1 MTKNARRKIKQVGDK
16 QGVKMSITK
25 FLIMSSVSVSALL
38 PMSAFAQSAEEP
50 AAASEEIIVT
60 ARRQDEKLR
69 DVPASVTV
77 ITEAAIANTGAR
89 VAADYVQLTPG
100 VTIVAGVVE
109 AGDTQIAIRGI
120 NGARDGENNVA
131 LVVDGVL
138 KSNTALLAQDQ
149 GALSQIEILKGP
161 QGAYY
166 GRSAVAGAIVIS
178 TKKPGTEF
186 EVSGRVSAANN
197 KTFAGAAVISG
208 PLSPTLGFVVNGEY
222 ATTDGFYRD
231 VFQTQPLNRT
241 VYPSN
246 RGIGA
251 SVDDNERYNING
263 RLLFTPSDDTEIDIK
278 ARYSKLK
285 GSAIAFN
292 AIFQLPGLAAAF
304 NAPVFNIDANDHQF
318 LFTRNIDPENS
329 QKSFE
334 ASVRLIQNLTNDI
347 KLAGYVSYSN
357 TKNNFFADGTSGTF
371 GFFNAESTC
380 QATAAAL
387 RGFPV
392 QAPFGVDVGNPNV
405 FLNPYSPV
413 TCDGSQ
419 YQQRDQKDISAE
431 LRLSGETGGGIDWSF
446 GGYYLNIDRF
456 TCSNLGL
463 DTGQGVIRRCYT
475 TDPRNRTEALAQDT
489 FNTNVYA
496 MFGSLEYKPTER
508 LKLSAA
514 LRYDIEQRSTEN
526 GIPTGRLTRWVG
538 NVLTGNPNGTAA
550 TPANYFLNPGLDP
563 AYNPSGVLLPRKA
576 TFKQIQPKISL
587 SYAATDDISLF
598 ANWGIGFKTGGFNN
612 AGSEAIVNGFF
623 NAGIGAGLSVFDDYK
638 KETSSAFEVGVK
650 GSLAPG
656 VNFELAGYY
665 TDVKDS
671 QFFEFFVGPFGLL
684 RVVSNI
690 DKVNFKGV
698 EGSFNAR
705 VIDHFTVFGSA
716 NYTDSK
722 IKRNAARPYTVGN
735 EAPATS
741 KYTVNLG
748 AQYDGPITNT
758 LGLLLRADYRIT
770 GPTFFHTVQNNDVPT
785 IFGLGAN
792 YTNSQRDAFGI
803 LNLRG
808 GFKGDHWSLVA
819 FANNVTK
826 KRYLAE
832 VIVAPEFGGAFVAPG
847 ALRTIG
853 IEGTFKF

>member
-1 MTKNARRKIKQVGDK
+1 MR
-16 QGVKMSITK
+16 ITK
-25 FLIMSSVSVSALL
+25 YLILSSVAVSALA
-38 PMSAFAQSAEEP
+38 PMSAFAQAAPQEAANAEE
-50 AAASEEIIVT
+50 IVVT
-60 ARRQDEKLR
+60 ARREDEKLK

-77 ITEAAIANTGAR
+77 ITAAAIANTGAR

-100 VTIVAGVVE
+100 VTIVTGVVE

-149 GALSQIEILKGP
+149 GALKQIEILKGP

-166 GRSAVAGAIVIS
+166 GRSAVAGAIVIA
-178 TKKPGTEF
+178 TKKPSDKL
-186 EVSGRVSAANN
+186 EVSGRLSGANN
-197 KTFAGAAVISG
+197 NTFAGAAVISG
-208 PLSPTLGFVVNGEY
+208 PLGSNVGFVLNGEY

-231 VFQTQPLNRT
+231 TFQTSALYAT
-241 VYPSN
+241 TYPN
-246 RGIGA
+246 QAPGIGA
-251 SVDDNERYNING
+251 SVDDNERFNING
-263 RLLFTPSDDTEIDIK
+263 RLLFTPSSDTEIDVK

-285 GSAIAFN
+285 GAAIGFN

-304 NAPVFNIDANDHQF
+304 NAPVFDIDANDHQF
-318 LFTRNIDPENS
+318 VFARNINPENNQRS
-329 QKSFE
+329 VE
-334 ASVRLIQNLTNDI
+334 ASIRLAQTLTDSI
-347 KLAGYVSYSN
+347 KLTGYVSYSD
-357 TKNNFFADGTSGTF
+357 TKNDFFADGTSGTF
-371 GFFNAESTC
+371 GFFNNEPSCLAS
-380 QATAAAL
+380 AAAL
-387 RGFPV
+387 KGFPV
-392 QAPFGVDVGNPNV
+392 QAPFGVDVGNPAV

-431 LRLSGETGGGIDWSF
+431 LRIAGDAGNAITWSL

-456 TCSNLGL
+456 NCNNLGV
-463 DTGQGVIRRCYT
+463 DTGQGVIRQCYT
-475 TDPRNRTEALAQDT
+475 TDARNPTEALAEDS
-489 FNTNVYA
+489 FKTNVYA
-496 MFGSLEYKPTER
+496 MFGSLEFKPTDK
-508 LKLSAA
+508 LKISAA
-514 LRYDIEQRSTEN
+514 GRYDIEQRSTVN
-526 GIPTGRLTRWVG
+526 GIPTGRRTRWVG
-538 NVLTGNPNGTAA
+538 NVLTGNPNGTAS

-563 AYNPSGVLLPRKA
+563 AYNPSGVLAPREQTYKH
-576 TFKQIQPKISL
+576 FQPKISV
-587 SYAATDDISLF
+587 SYAATDDVSVF

-612 AGSEAIVNGFF
+612 AGSAAIVNGFF
-623 NAGIGAGLSVFDDYK
+623 NAGIGAGLTIFDDYR
-638 KETSSAFEVGVK
+638 KEISSSFEAGVK
-650 GSLAPG
+650 GNIAPG
-656 VNFELAGYY
+656 VSFELAGYY
-665 TDVKDS
+665 TNVRDS

-690 DKVNFKGV
+690 DKVTFKGI

-705 VIDHFTVFGSA
+705 VYKGFSVFGSA
-716 NYTDSK
+716 NYTDSE
-722 IKRNAARPYTVGN
+722 IKKNAARPYTVGN

-741 KYTVNLG
+741 KYTINLG
-748 AQYDGPITNT
+748 GQYDGPLTDS
-758 LGLLLRADYRIT
+758 LGLLLRADYRVT
-770 GPTFFHTVQNNDVPT
+770 GPTFFHTVQNNNVPT

-808 GFKGDHWSLVA
+808 GLKGDHWSLVA

-853 IEGTFKF
+853 VEGTFKF

>member
-1 MTKNARRKIKQVGDK
+1 MR
-16 QGVKMSITK
+16 ITK
-25 FLIMSSVSVSALL
+25 YLILSSVAVSALA
-38 PMSAFAQSAEEP
+38 PMTAFAQ
-50 AAASEEIIVT
+50 AAPQEAANSEEIVVT
-60 ARRQDEKLR
+60 ARREDEKLK

-77 ITEAAIANTGAR
+77 ITAAAIANTGAR

-100 VTIVAGVVE
+100 VTIVTGVVE

-149 GALSQIEILKGP
+149 GALKQIEILKGP

-166 GRSAVAGAIVIS
+166 GRSAVAGAIVIA
-178 TKKPGTEF
+178 TKKPGDKL
-186 EVSGRVSAANN
+186 EVSGRLSGANN
-197 KTFAGAAVISG
+197 NTFAGAAVISG
-208 PLSPTLGFVVNGEY
+208 PLGSNVGFVLNGEY

-231 VFQTQPLNRT
+231 VFQTSALYAT
-241 VYPSN
+241 TYPN
-246 RGIGA
+246 QAPGIGA
-251 SVDDNERYNING
+251 SVDDNERFNING
-263 RLLFTPSDDTEIDIK
+263 RLLFTPSSDTEIDVK

-285 GSAIAFN
+285 GAAIGFN

-304 NAPVFNIDANDHQF
+304 NAPVFNIDANDHEF
-318 LFTRNIDPENS
+318 VFGRNINPENNQRS
-329 QKSFE
+329 VE
-334 ASVRLIQNLTNDI
+334 ASIRLAQTLTDSI
-347 KLAGYVSYSN
+347 KLTGYVSYSD
-357 TKNNFFADGTSGTF
+357 TKNDFFADGTSGTF
-371 GFFNAESTC
+371 GFFNNESSC
-380 QATAAAL
+380 LASAAAL
-387 RGFPV
+387 KGFPV
-392 QAPFGVDVGNPNV
+392 QAPFGVDVGNPAV

-431 LRLSGETGGGIDWSF
+431 LRIAGDAGNAVTWSL

-456 TCSNLGL
+456 NCNNLGV
-463 DTGQGVIRRCYT
+463 DTGQGVIRQCYT
-475 TDPRNRTEALAQDT
+475 TDARNPTEALAEDT

-496 MFGSLEYKPTER
+496 MFGSVEFKPTDK
-508 LKLSAA
+508 LKISAA
-514 LRYDIEQRSTEN
+514 GRYDIEQRSTVN
-526 GIPTGRLTRWVG
+526 GIPTGRRTRWVG
-538 NVLTGNPNGTAA
+538 NVLTGNPNGTAN

-563 AYNPSGVLLPRKA
+563 AYNASGVLAPREQTYKH
-576 TFKQIQPKISL
+576 FQPKISV
-587 SYAATDDISLF
+587 SYAATDDVSVF

-612 AGSEAIVNGFF
+612 AGSAAIVNGFF
-623 NAGIGAGLSVFDDYK
+623 NAGIGAGLTIFDDYR
-638 KETSSAFEVGVK
+638 KEISSSFEAGVK
-650 GSLAPG
+650 GSVAPG
-656 VNFELAGYY
+656 VTFELAGYY
-665 TDVKDS
+665 TNVRDS

-690 DKVNFKGV
+690 DKVTFKGI

-705 VIDHFTVFGSA
+705 VYKGFSVFGSA
-716 NYTDSK
+716 NYTDSE
-722 IKRNAARPYTVGN
+722 IKKNSARPYTVGN

-741 KYTVNLG
+741 KYTLNIG
-748 AQYDGPITNT
+748 GQYDGPLTDS
-758 LGLLLRADYRIT
+758 LGLLLRADYRVT
-770 GPTFFHTVQNNDVPT
+770 GPTFFHTVQNNNVPT
-785 IFGLGAN
+785 IFNLGAN

-808 GFKGDHWSLVA
+808 GLKGDHWSLVA
-819 FANNVTK
+819 FANNATK

-853 IEGTFKF
+853 VEGTFKF

>member
-1 MTKNARRKIKQVGDK
+1 MR
-16 QGVKMSITK
+16 ITK
-25 FLIMSSVSVSALL
+25 YLIMSSVAVSALV
-38 PMSAFAQSAEEP
+38 PIAAFAQAAP
-50 AAASEEIIVT
+50 QAAAQYEEIVVT
-60 ARRQDEKLR
+60 ARRSDEKLK

-77 ITEAAIANTGAR
+77 ITAGAIANTGAR
-89 VAADYVQLTPG
+89 VAAEYVQLTPG
-100 VTIVAGVVE
+100 VTIVTGVVE

-149 GALSQIEILKGP
+149 GALTQIEILKGP

-166 GRSAVAGAIVIS
+166 GRSAVAGAIVIA
-178 TKKPGTEF
+178 TKKPGDKL
-186 EVSGRVSAANN
+186 EVSGRASAANN
-197 KTFAGAAVISG
+197 STFAGAAVISG
-208 PLSPTLGFVVNGEY
+208 PLGANVGFVLSGEY

-231 VFQTQPLNRT
+231 SFQTSPRYAST
-241 VYPSN
+241 YPGQGK
-246 RGIGA
+246 GIAA
-251 SVDDNERYNING
+251 SVDDNKRFNING
-263 RLLFTPSDDTEIDIK
+263 RLLFTPSADTEIDVK

-285 GSAIAFN
+285 GAAIGFN
-292 AIFQLPGLAAAF
+292 AIFQLPGLASALK
-304 NAPVFNIDANDHQF
+304 APLFNIDANDHQF
-318 LFTRNIDPENS
+318 VFARNINPENN

-334 ASVRLIQNLTNDI
+334 ASVRLSQTLSDTI
-347 KLAGYVSYSN
+347 KLTGYLSYSD
-357 TKNNFFADGTSGTF
+357 TKNDFYADGTSGTF
-371 GFFNAESTC
+371 GFFNNERSCLAS
-380 QATAAAL
+380 AAAL
-387 RGFPV
+387 KGFPV

-431 LRLSGETGGGIDWSF
+431 LRLAGDAGDSLKWSV
-446 GGYYLNIDRF
+446 GTYYLNIDRF
-456 TCSNLGL
+456 NCNNLGT
-463 DTGQGVIRRCYT
+463 DTGQGVIRQCYT
-475 TDPRNRTEALAQDT
+475 TDARNRTEALSQDT

-496 MFGSLEYKPTER
+496 LFGSLEYKPTDK
-508 LKLSAA
+508 LTLSAA
-514 LRYDIEQRSTEN
+514 ARYDIEQRSTEN

-538 NVLTGNPNGTAA
+538 NVLTGNPNGTAT

-563 AYNPSGVLLPRKA
+563 IYNKSGVLPPRDA
-576 TFKQIQPKISL
+576 SFKQIQPKISI
-587 SYAATDDISLF
+587 SYAATDAVAVY

-612 AGSEAIVNGFF
+612 AGSAAIVNGFF

-638 KETSSAFEVGVK
+638 KETSSAFEAGVK
-650 GSLAPG
+650 GSIAPG
-656 VNFELAGYY
+656 VTFELAGYY
-665 TDVKDS
+665 TDVKNS

-690 DKVNFKGV
+690 DKVAFKGI
-698 EGSFNAR
+698 EGSFNAS
-705 VIDHFTVFGSA
+705 VMKGFTVFGSA
-716 NYTDSK
+716 NYTDSE
-722 IKRNAARPYTVGN
+722 IKRNSARPYTVGN
-735 EAPATS
+735 QAPATS

-748 AQYDGPITNT
+748 AQYDGPITDT

-792 YTNSQRDAFGI
+792 YTNTKRDAFGI

-853 IEGTFKF
+853 VEGTFKF

>member
-1 MTKNARRKIKQVGDK
+1 
-16 QGVKMSITK
+16 MSITK
-25 FLIMSSVSVSALL
+25 FLIMSSVAASALM
-38 PMSAFAQSAEEP
+38 PMAAAAQTATEP
-50 AAASEEIIVT
+50 AAGSEEIVVT
-60 ARRQDEKLR
+60 ARRQDEKLK

-77 ITEAAIANTGAR
+77 ITAGAIANTGAR

-100 VTIVAGVVE
+100 VTIVTGVVE

-166 GRSAVAGAIVIS
+166 GRSAVAGAIVIA
-178 TKKPGTEF
+178 TKKPGADLEI
-186 EVSGRVSAANN
+186 SGRVSAANN
-197 KTFAGAAVISG
+197 NTFAAAAVISG
-208 PLSPTLGFVVNGEY
+208 PIALNLGFVLNGEY
-222 ATTDGFYRD
+222 ATTYGFYRD
-231 VFQTQPLNRT
+231 VFQTNPLYAT
-241 VYPSN
+241 TYPGQG

-251 SVDDNERYNING
+251 SVDDNKRWNING
-263 RLLFTPSDDTEIDIK
+263 RLLFTPSSDTEIDFK
-278 ARYSKLK
+278 TRYSKLK
-285 GSAIAFN
+285 GAAIGFN
-292 AIFQLPGLAAAF
+292 AIFQLPGLAGLLG
-304 NAPVFNIDANDHQF
+304 APVFNIDANDHQF
-318 LFTRNIDPENS
+318 VFARNVNPENN
-329 QKSFE
+329 QQSFE
-334 ASVRLIQNLTNDI
+334 ASLRLTQKLTDDI
-347 KLAGYVSYSN
+347 KLAGYVAYSN
-357 TKNNFFADGTSGTF
+357 TKNDFFADGTSGTF
-371 GFFNAESTC
+371 GFFNAEPTC
-380 QATAAAL
+380 AATTAAL
-387 RGFPV
+387 TGFPV
-392 QAPFGVDVGNPNV
+392 QAPFAVGIPGA
-405 FLNPYSPV
+405 FLNPYSPG
-413 TCDGSQ
+413 TCDGTQ

-431 LRLSGETGGGIDWSF
+431 LRLSGSAGDTLNWSI

-456 TCSNLGL
+456 NCNNLGV
-463 DTGQGVIRRCYT
+463 DTGQGVIRQCYT
-475 TDPRNRTEALAQDT
+475 TDGRNPTEALAQDS

-496 MFGSLEYKPTER
+496 IFGSLEYKPTDR
-508 LKLSAA
+508 LTISAA
-514 LRYDIEQRSTEN
+514 ARYDIEQRTTEN
-526 GIPTGRLTRWVG
+526 GIPTGRRTRWVG
-538 NVLTGNPNGTAA
+538 NVLTGVPNGTAR
-550 TPANYFLNPGLDP
+550 TRANYFLNPGLDP

-576 TFKQIQPKISL
+576 TFKQIQPKISI
-587 SYAATDDISLF
+587 SYAATDDISVF

-623 NAGIGAGLSVFDDYK
+623 NQGINAGLSVFDDYR

-650 GSLAPG
+650 GSVAPG
-656 VNFELAGYY
+656 VTFELAGYY

-690 DKVNFKGV
+690 DKVEFKGV

-705 VIDHFTVFGSA
+705 VMDGFTVFGSA

-722 IKRNAARPYTVGN
+722 IKRNSARPYTVGN

-748 AQYDGPITNT
+748 AQYDGPITDT

-770 GPTFFHTVQNNDVPT
+770 GPTYFHTVQNNDVPT
-785 IFGLGAN
+785 QFGLGAN
-792 YTNSQRDAFGI
+792 YTNSRRDAYGI

-808 GFKGDHWSLVA
+808 GIKADHWSLVA

-847 ALRTIG
+847 ALRTFG

>member
-1 MTKNARRKIKQVGDK
+1 MR
-16 QGVKMSITK
+16 ITK
-25 FLIMSSVSVSALL
+25 FLIMSSVAASALV
-38 PMSAFAQSAEEP
+38 PVAAFAQAAP
-50 AAASEEIIVT
+50 QAAAPSDEIVVT
-60 ARRQDEKLR
+60 ARREDEKLK

-77 ITEAAIANTGAR
+77 ITAGAIANTGAK

-100 VTIVAGVVE
+100 VTIVTGVVE

-149 GALSQIEILKGP
+149 GALTQIEILKGP

-178 TKKPGTEF
+178 TKKPGKEL
-186 EVSGRVSAANN
+186 EVSGRVSGANN
-197 KTFAGAAVISG
+197 NTFSGAAVVSG
-208 PLSPTLGFVVNGEY
+208 PLGENLGFVLNGEY

-231 VFQTQPLNRT
+231 VFQSSALYAST
-241 VYPSN
+241 YPN
-246 RGIGA
+246 QGKGIAA
-251 SVDDNERYNING
+251 SVDDNKRFNING
-263 RLLFTPSDDTEIDIK
+263 RLLYTPSSDTEIDLK
-278 ARYSKLK
+278 ARYSKLT

-292 AIFQLPGLAAAF
+292 AIFQLPGLAGIL
-304 NAPVFNIDANDHQF
+304 NAPVFNIDANKHQF
-318 LFTRNIDPENS
+318 VFARNINPANHQS
-329 QKSFE
+329 SFE
-334 ASVRLIQNLTNDI
+334 ASVHLAQTLSDTLKLT
-347 KLAGYVSYSN
+347 GSVSYSN
-357 TKNNFFADGTSGTF
+357 TKNDFYADGTSGTF
-371 GFFNAESTC
+371 GFFNKESSC
-380 QATAAAL
+380 LASAAAL
-387 RGFPV
+387 KGFPV

-431 LRLSGETGGGIDWSF
+431 VRLAGDAGNGLNWSL
-446 GGYYLNIDRF
+446 GSYYLNIDRF
-456 TCSNLGL
+456 NCNNLGL
-463 DTGQGVIRRCYT
+463 DTGQGVIRQCYT
-475 TDPRNRTEALAQDT
+475 TDPRNRTEALAEDS
-489 FNTNVYA
+489 FKTNVYA
-496 MFGSLEYKPTER
+496 LFGSLEYKPTDK
-508 LKLSAA
+508 LKFSAA
-514 LRYDIEQRSTEN
+514 ARYDIESRTTEN

-538 NVLTGNPNGTAA
+538 NVLTGNPNGTAD
-550 TPANYFLNPGLDP
+550 TPANYYLNPGLDP

-576 TFKQIQPKISL
+576 TFKQLQPKISI
-587 SYAATDDISLF
+587 SYAASDAVSVF
-598 ANWGIGFKTGGFNN
+598 ANWGVGFKTGGFNN
-612 AGSEAIVNGFF
+612 AGSAAIVNGFF

-638 KETSSAFEVGVK
+638 KETSSAWEVGVK
-650 GSLAPG
+650 GSVAPG

-665 TDVKDS
+665 TDVKNS

-690 DKVNFKGV
+690 DKVRFKGV

-705 VIDHFTVFGSA
+705 LMKGFTVFGSA
-716 NYTDSK
+716 NYTDSEIRK
-722 IKRNAARPYTVGN
+722 NSARPYTVGN
-735 EAPATS
+735 KAPATS
-741 KYTVNLG
+741 KYTINLG
-748 AQYDGPITNT
+748 TQYDGPLTDS
-758 LGLLLRADYRIT
+758 LGLLLRADYRVT
-770 GPTFFHTVQNNDVPT
+770 GPTYFHTVQNNDVPT

-792 YTNSQRDAFGI
+792 YSNSKRDAYGI

-808 GFKGDHWSLVA
+808 GIKTDHWSLVA

-853 IEGTFKF
+853 VEGTFKF

>member
-1 MTKNARRKIKQVGDK
+1 
-16 QGVKMSITK
+16 MSITK
-25 FLIMSSVSVSALL
+25 FLIMSSVAASALM
-38 PMSAFAQSAEEP
+38 PMSAYAQTASAP
-50 AAASEEIIVT
+50 VAGSEEIVVT
-60 ARRQDEKLR
+60 ARRQDEKLK

-77 ITEAAIANTGAR
+77 ITAGAIANTGAR

-100 VTIVAGVVE
+100 VTIVTGVVE
-109 AGDTQIAIRGI
+109 AGDTQISIRGI

-166 GRSAVAGAIVIS
+166 GRSAVAGAIVIA
-178 TKKPGTEF
+178 TKKPGTEL
-186 EVSGRVSAANN
+186 EVSGRASAANN
-197 KTFAGAAVISG
+197 NTFAGAAVISG
-208 PLSPTLGFVVNGEY
+208 PLSSNLGFVINGEY

-231 VFQTQPLNRT
+231 VFQTNPLYGST
-241 VYPSN
+241 YPGQG

-251 SVDDNERYNING
+251 SVDDNKRWNING
-263 RLLFTPSDDTEIDIK
+263 RLLFTPSSDTEIDFK
-278 ARYSKLK
+278 TRYSKLK
-285 GSAIAFN
+285 GAAIAFN
-292 AIFQLPGLAAAF
+292 AIFQLPVLAQF
-304 NAPVFNIDANDHQF
+304 VAPVFNIDANDHQF
-318 LFTRNIDPENS
+318 VFGRNINPENN
-329 QKSFE
+329 QQSFE
-334 ASVRLIQNLTNDI
+334 ASIRLTQKLTDDI
-347 KLAGYVSYSN
+347 KLAGYVAYSN
-357 TKNNFFADGTSGTF
+357 TKNDFYADGTSGTF
-371 GFFNAESTC
+371 QFFNKESSC
-380 QATAAAL
+380 MASAAAL
-387 RGFPV
+387 KGFPV
-392 QAPFGVDVGNPNV
+392 QAPFGVDLNNPFV
-405 FLNPYSPV
+405 FLNPYSPI

-431 LRLSGETGGGIDWSF
+431 LRLSGSAGDTVNWSV

-456 TCSNLGL
+456 NCNNLGL
-463 DTGQGVIRRCYT
+463 DTGQGVIRQCYT
-475 TDPRNRTEALAQDT
+475 TDARNPTEALAQDS
-489 FNTNVYA
+489 FKTNVYA
-496 MFGSLEYKPTER
+496 IFGSLEYKPTDK
-508 LKLSAA
+508 LKISAA
-514 LRYDIEQRSTEN
+514 ARYDIEQRSTEN
-526 GIPTGRLTRWVG
+526 GIPTGRRTRWVG
-538 NVLTGNPNGTAA
+538 NVLTGNQNGDAT

-576 TFKQIQPKISL
+576 TFKQIQPKISI
-587 SYAATDDISLF
+587 SYAATDDISVF

-612 AGSEAIVNGFF
+612 AGSAAIVNNFF
-623 NAGIGAGLSVFDDYK
+623 NNQINSGLSIFDDYK

-650 GSLAPG
+650 GSVAPG
-656 VNFELAGYY
+656 VTFELAGYY

-690 DKVNFKGV
+690 DKVTFKGI

-705 VIDHFTVFGSA
+705 VMNGLTVFGSA
-716 NYTDSK
+716 NYTDGK
-722 IKRNAARPYTVGN
+722 IKKNSARPYTVGN
-735 EAPATS
+735 KAPATS
-741 KYTVNLG
+741 DYTINLG
-748 AQYDGPITNT
+748 AQYDGPITDS

-770 GPTFFHTVQNNDVPT
+770 GPTFFHTVQNNNVPT
-785 IFGLGAN
+785 QFGAGVGLAN
-792 YTNSQRDAFGI
+792 YTNSRRDAYGI

-808 GFKGDHWSLVA
+808 GIKADHWSLVA

-847 ALRTIG
+847 ALRTFG

>member
-1 MTKNARRKIKQVGDK
+1 
-16 QGVKMSITK
+16 MSIAK
-25 FLIMSSVSVSALL
+25 FLILSSVATSALVPMSS
-38 PMSAFAQSAEEP
+38 FAQTAAAP
-50 AAASEEIIVT
+50 AAGADEIVVT
-60 ARRQDEKLR
+60 ARREDEKLK

-77 ITEAAIANTGAR
+77 ITAGAIANTGAK

-138 KSNTALLAQDQ
+138 KSNTALLSQDQ
-149 GALSQIEILKGP
+149 GALTQIEILKGP

-178 TKKPGTEF
+178 TKKPTASL

-197 KTFAGAAVISG
+197 NTYSGAAVISG
-208 PLSPTLGFVVNGEY
+208 PLAPNLGFVVNGEY

-231 VFQTQPLNRT
+231 TFQASPLYAST
-241 VYPSN
+241 YPN
-246 RGIGA
+246 QGKGVAA
-251 SVDDNERYNING
+251 SVDDNKRFNING
-263 RLLFTPSDDTEIDIK
+263 RLLYTPSSDTEIDFK
-278 ARYSKLK
+278 ARYSKLT

-292 AIFQLPGLAAAF
+292 AIFQLPSFAAALK
-304 NAPVFNIDANDHQF
+304 APVFNIDANQHQF
-318 LFTRNIDPENS
+318 VFTRNINPANHQS
-329 QKSFE
+329 SFE
-334 ASVRLIQNLTNDI
+334 TSVHLAQTLSDTLKLT
-347 KLAGYVSYSN
+347 GYVSYSN
-357 TKNNFFADGTSGTF
+357 TKNDFYADGTSGTF
-371 GFFNAESTC
+371 GFFNAEKSC
-380 QATAAAL
+380 LASAAAL
-387 RGFPV
+387 KGFPV
-392 QAPFGVDVGNPNV
+392 QAPFGVDVGNPYV

-431 LRLSGETGGGIDWSF
+431 VRLAGDAGNGINWSL
-446 GGYYLNIDRF
+446 GSYYLNIDRF
-456 TCSNLGL
+456 NCNNLGV
-463 DTGQGVIRRCYT
+463 DTGQGVIRQSYT
-475 TDPRNRTEALAQDT
+475 TDERKRTEAQAEDT
-489 FNTNVYA
+489 FKTNVYA
-496 MFGSLEYKPTER
+496 LFGSLEYKPSDK
-508 LKLSAA
+508 LKISAA
-514 LRYDIEQRSTEN
+514 ARYDIEKRSTEN

-538 NVLTGNPNGTAA
+538 NVLTGNPNGTAT

-576 TFKQIQPKISL
+576 TFKQFEPKISI
-587 SYAATDDISLF
+587 SYAATDNISVF
-598 ANWGIGFKTGGFNN
+598 ANWGVGFKTGGFNN
-612 AGSEAIVNGFF
+612 AGSAAIVDGFF
-623 NAGIGAGLSVFDDYK
+623 NKAIGAGLSVFDDYK

-650 GSLAPG
+650 GSVMPG

-665 TDVKDS
+665 TDVKNS

-690 DKVNFKGV
+690 DKVRFKGV

-705 VIDHFTVFGSA
+705 LMKGFTVFGSA
-716 NYTDSK
+716 NYTDSEIRK
-722 IKRNAARPYTVGN
+722 NSARPYTVGN
-735 EAPATS
+735 QAPATS
-741 KYTVNLG
+741 KYTINLG
-748 AQYDGPITNT
+748 TQYDGPITDT
-758 LGLLLRADYRIT
+758 LGLLLRADYRVT
-770 GPTFFHTVQNNDVPT
+770 GPTYFHTVQNNTVPN
-785 IFGLGAN
+785 IFSAVVGPAN
-792 YTNSQRDAFGI
+792 YTNSKREAYGI

-808 GFKGDHWSLVA
+808 GIKADHWSLVA

-853 IEGTFKF
+853 VDGGLTVSL

>member
-1 MTKNARRKIKQVGDK
+1 MN
-16 QGVKMSITK
+16 ITRL
-25 FLIMSSVSVSALL
+25 LIMSSVAASALL
-38 PMSAFAQSAEEP
+38 PMSALAQSAEESV
-50 AAASEEIIVT
+50 ASSEVIVVT
-60 ARRQDEKLR
+60 ARRQDEELK

-77 ITEAAIANTGAR
+77 ITAGAIANTGAR
-89 VAADYVQLTPG
+89 VAAEYVQLTPG
-100 VTIVAGVVE
+100 VTIVTGVVE

-149 GALSQIEILKGP
+149 GALTQIEILKGP

-166 GRSAVAGAIVIS
+166 GRSAVAGAIVIA
-178 TKKPGTEF
+178 TKKPGTEL

-197 KTFAGAAVISG
+197 KTYAGAAVISG
-208 PLSPTLGFVVNGEY
+208 PLGPNIGFVINGEY

-231 VFQTQPLNRT
+231 VFQTNPLYAAT
-241 VYPSN
+241 YPRSGK
-246 RGIGA
+246 GISA
-251 SVDDNERYNING
+251 SVDDNERFNING
-263 RLLFTPSDDTEIDIK
+263 RLLFTPTTDTEIDLK

-285 GSAIAFN
+285 GASIAFN
-292 AIFQLPGLAAAF
+292 AIFQLPGLAGLL
-304 NAPVFNIDANDHQF
+304 NAPVFNIDANDHDF
-318 LFTRNIDPENS
+318 VFARNINPENH

-334 ASVRLIQNLTNDI
+334 ASVRLLQNITDDI
-347 KLAGYVSYSN
+347 KLAGYVAYSN
-357 TKNNFFADGTSGTF
+357 TKNDFFADGTSGTF
-371 GFFNAESTC
+371 GFFNAEPSC
-380 QATAAAL
+380 LATAAAL

-419 YQQRDQKDISAE
+419 YQQRDQEDISAE
-431 LRLSGETGGGIDWSF
+431 LRLSGETGGGIDWSI
-446 GGYYLNIDRF
+446 GSYYLNIDRF
-456 TCSNLGL
+456 NCNNLGV
-463 DTGQGVIRRCYT
+463 DTGQGVIRQCFT
-475 TDPRNRTEALAQDT
+475 TDARNRTEALAQDS

-496 MFGSLEYKPTER
+496 LFGSLEYEPTER

-514 LRYDIEQRSTEN
+514 ARYDIEQRSTEN

-538 NVLTGNPNGTAA
+538 NVLTGNPNGTAT

-587 SYAATDDISLF
+587 SYAASDEISLF
-598 ANWGIGFKTGGFNN
+598 ANWGLGFKTGGFNN
-612 AGSEAIVNGFF
+612 AGSAAIVNGFF
-623 NAGIGAGLSVFDDYK
+623 NAGIGAGLSVFDDYR
-638 KETSSAFEVGVK
+638 KEVSSAYEVGVK
-650 GSLAPG
+650 GSVAPG
-656 VNFELAGYY
+656 VTFELAGYY
-665 TDVKDS
+665 TDVEDS

-690 DKVNFKGV
+690 DKVVFKGV

-705 VIDHFTVFGSA
+705 VIDNFTVFGSA
-716 NYTDSK
+716 NYTDSE

-735 EAPATS
+735 RAPATS
-741 KYTVNLG
+741 KYTLNVG
-748 AQYDGPITNT
+748 AQYDGPITDT
-758 LGLLLRADYRIT
+758 FGLLLRADYRVT
-770 GPTFFHTVQNNDVPT
+770 GPTFFHTVQDNDVPT

-792 YTNSQRDAFGI
+792 YTNSRRDAYGI

-808 GFKGDHWSLVA
+808 GFKGDQWSLVA
-819 FANNVTK
+819 FANNATK
-826 KRYLAE
+826 KKYLAE

-847 ALRTIG
+847 ARRTIG
-853 IEGTFKF
+853 VEGTFKF

>member
-1 MTKNARRKIKQVGDK
+1 MR
-16 QGVKMSITK
+16 ITK
-25 FLIMSSVSVSALL
+25 YLTMSSVAASAMV
-38 PMSAFAQSAEEP
+38 PMAAFAQAAP
-50 AAASEEIIVT
+50 QAAAQYEEIVVT
-60 ARRQDEKLR
+60 ARRLDEKLK

-77 ITEAAIANTGAR
+77 ITASAIANTGAR
-89 VAADYVQLTPG
+89 VAAEYVQLTPG
-100 VTIVAGVVE
+100 VTIVTGVVE

-149 GALSQIEILKGP
+149 GALTQIEILKGP

-166 GRSAVAGAIVIS
+166 GRSAVAGAIVIA
-178 TKKPGTEF
+178 TKKPGDKL

-197 KTFAGAAVISG
+197 STFAGAAVISG
-208 PLSPTLGFVVNGEY
+208 PLGANVGFVLSGEY

-231 VFQTQPLNRT
+231 SFQTSPLYAST
-241 VYPSN
+241 YP
-246 RGIGA
+246 RQGKGIAA
-251 SVDDNERYNING
+251 SVDDNKRFNING
-263 RLLFTPSDDTEIDIK
+263 RLLFTPSTDTEIDVK

-285 GSAIAFN
+285 GASIAFN
-292 AIFQLPGLAAAF
+292 AIFQLPGLAGAL

-318 LFTRNIDPENS
+318 VFARNINPENN
-329 QKSFE
+329 QRSFE
-334 ASVRLIQNLTNDI
+334 ASVRLSQTLSDTLKLT
-347 KLAGYVSYSN
+347 GYVAYSD
-357 TKNNFFADGTSGTF
+357 TKNDFFADGTSGTF
-371 GFFNAESTC
+371 GFFNNENSCLAS
-380 QATAAAL
+380 AAAL
-387 RGFPV
+387 KGFPV

-419 YQQRDQKDISAE
+419 YQQRDQKDFSAE
-431 LRLSGETGGGIDWSF
+431 LRLAGDAGDSLRWSL
-446 GGYYLNIDRF
+446 GTYYLNIDRF
-456 TCSNLGL
+456 NCNNLGT
-463 DTGQGVIRRCYT
+463 DTGQGVIRQCYT
-475 TDPRNRTEALAQDT
+475 TDARNRTEALAQDT

-496 MFGSLEYKPTER
+496 LFGSLEYKPTDK
-508 LKLSAA
+508 LTLSAA
-514 LRYDIEQRSTEN
+514 ARYDIEQRSTEN

-538 NVLTGNPNGTAA
+538 NVLTGNPNGTAT

-563 AYNPSGVLLPRKA
+563 VYNPSGVLLPREA
-576 TFKQIQPKISL
+576 TFKQIQPKISI
-587 SYAATDDISLF
+587 SYAATDDISVY

-612 AGSEAIVNGFF
+612 AGSAAIVNGFF

-638 KETSSAFEVGVK
+638 KETSSAFEAGIK
-650 GSLAPG
+650 GSIAPG
-656 VNFELAGYY
+656 VSFELAGYY
-665 TDVKDS
+665 TDVKNS

-690 DKVNFKGV
+690 DKVTFKGI
-698 EGSFNAR
+698 EGSFNAS
-705 VIDHFTVFGSA
+705 VMKGFTVFGSA
-716 NYTDSK
+716 NYTDGE

-735 EAPATS
+735 QAPATS

-748 AQYDGPITNT
+748 AQYDGPITDS

-770 GPTFFHTVQNNDVPT
+770 GPTFFHTVQNNNVPT

-792 YTNSQRDAFGI
+792 YSNSRRDAFGI

-819 FANNVTK
+819 FATNVTK

-853 IEGTFKF
+853 VEGTFKF

>member
-1 MTKNARRKIKQVGDK
+1 MR
-16 QGVKMSITK
+16 ITK
-25 FLIMSSVSVSALL
+25 YLILSSVAVSALA
-38 PMSAFAQSAEEP
+38 PMTAFAQ
-50 AAASEEIIVT
+50 AAPQEAANSEEIVVT
-60 ARRQDEKLR
+60 ARREDEKLK

-77 ITEAAIANTGAR
+77 ITAAAIANTGAR

-100 VTIVAGVVE
+100 VTIVTGVVE

-149 GALSQIEILKGP
+149 GALTQIEILKGP

-166 GRSAVAGAIVIS
+166 GRSAVAGAIVIA
-178 TKKPGTEF
+178 TKKPGDKL
-186 EVSGRVSAANN
+186 EVSGRLSGANN
-197 KTFAGAAVISG
+197 NTFGGAAVVSG
-208 PLSPTLGFVVNGEY
+208 PLGSNVGFVLNGEY

-231 VFQTQPLNRT
+231 VFQTSALYAT
-241 VYPSN
+241 TYPN
-246 RGIGA
+246 QAPGIGA
-251 SVDDNERYNING
+251 SVDDNERFNING
-263 RLLFTPSDDTEIDIK
+263 RLLFTPSSDTEIDVK

-285 GSAIAFN
+285 GAAIGFN

-304 NAPVFNIDANDHQF
+304 NAPVFDIDANDHQF
-318 LFTRNIDPENS
+318 VFARNINPENNQRS
-329 QKSFE
+329 VE
-334 ASVRLIQNLTNDI
+334 ASIRLSQTLTDSI
-347 KLAGYVSYSN
+347 KLTGYVSYSD
-357 TKNNFFADGTSGTF
+357 TKNDFFADGTSGTF
-371 GFFNAESTC
+371 GFFNNESSC
-380 QATAAAL
+380 LASAAAL
-387 RGFPV
+387 KGFPV

-431 LRLSGETGGGIDWSF
+431 LRIAGDAGNAVTWSL

-456 TCSNLGL
+456 NCNNLGV
-463 DTGQGVIRRCYT
+463 DTGQGVIRQCYT
-475 TDPRNRTEALAQDT
+475 TDARNPTEALAEDT

-496 MFGSLEYKPTER
+496 MFGSLEFKPTDK
-508 LKLSAA
+508 LKISAA
-514 LRYDIEQRSTEN
+514 GRFDIEQRSTVN
-526 GIPTGRLTRWVG
+526 GIPTGRRTRWVG
-538 NVLTGNPNGTAA
+538 NVLTGNPNGTAD

-563 AYNPSGVLLPRKA
+563 VYNPSGVLAPREA
-576 TFKQIQPKISL
+576 TYKHFQPKISV
-587 SYAATDDISLF
+587 SYAATDDVSVF

-612 AGSEAIVNGFF
+612 AGSAAIVNGFF
-623 NAGIGAGLSVFDDYK
+623 NAGIGAGLTIFDDYR
-638 KETSSAFEVGVK
+638 KEISSSFEAGVK
-650 GSLAPG
+650 GNIAPG
-656 VNFELAGYY
+656 VSFELAGYY
-665 TDVKDS
+665 TNVRDS

-690 DKVNFKGV
+690 DKVTFKGI

-705 VIDHFTVFGSA
+705 IYKGFSVFGSA
-716 NYTDSK
+716 NYTDSE
-722 IKRNAARPYTVGN
+722 IKKNSARPYTVGN

-741 KYTVNLG
+741 KYTINLG
-748 AQYDGPITNT
+748 GQYDGPLTDS
-758 LGLLLRADYRIT
+758 LGLLLRADYRVT
-770 GPTFFHTVQNNDVPT
+770 GPTFFHTVQNNNVPT

-808 GFKGDHWSLVA
+808 GLKGDHWSLVA

-853 IEGTFKF
+853 VEGTFKF

>member
-1 MTKNARRKIKQVGDK
+1 
-16 QGVKMSITK
+16 MSITK
-25 FLIMSSVSVSALL
+25 FLIMSSVAASALV
-38 PMSAFAQSAEEP
+38 PMSAFAQTAAEP
-50 AAASEEIIVT
+50 AAGSEEIVVT
-60 ARRQDEKLR
+60 ARRQDEKLK

-77 ITEAAIANTGAR
+77 ITAAAIANTGAR
-89 VAADYVQLTPG
+89 VASDYVQLTPG
-100 VTIVAGVVE
+100 VTIVTGVVE

-166 GRSAVAGAIVIS
+166 GRSAVAGAIVIA
-178 TKKPGTEF
+178 TKKPGTEL
-186 EVSGRVSAANN
+186 EVSGRASAANN
-197 KTFAGAAVISG
+197 NTFAGAAVISG
-208 PLSPTLGFVVNGEY
+208 PISPNLGFVINGEY

-231 VFQTQPLNRT
+231 VFQTNALYAST
-241 VYPSN
+241 YPGQG

-251 SVDDNERYNING
+251 SVDDNKRWNING
-263 RLLFTPSDDTEIDIK
+263 RLLFTPSADTEIDFK
-278 ARYSKLK
+278 TRYSKLK
-285 GSAIAFN
+285 GAAIGFN
-292 AIFQLPGLAAAF
+292 AIFQLPGLAGLLG
-304 NAPVFNIDANDHQF
+304 APVFNIDANDHQF
-318 LFTRNIDPENS
+318 VFARNINPENN
-329 QKSFE
+329 QQSFE
-334 ASVRLIQNLTNDI
+334 ASIRLTQKLTDDI
-347 KLAGYVSYSN
+347 KLAGYVAYSN
-357 TKNNFFADGTSGTF
+357 TKNDFFADGTSGTF
-371 GFFNAESTC
+371 GFFNAEPTC
-380 QATAAAL
+380 AATTAAL
-387 RGFPV
+387 TGFPV
-392 QAPFGVDVGNPNV
+392 QAPFAVGIPGA
-405 FLNPYSPV
+405 FLNPYSPI

-431 LRLSGETGGGIDWSF
+431 LRLSGSAGDTVNWSV

-456 TCSNLGL
+456 NCNNLGV
-463 DTGQGVIRRCYT
+463 DTGQGVIRQCYT
-475 TDPRNRTEALAQDT
+475 TDARNPTEALAQDS

-496 MFGSLEYKPTER
+496 IFGSLEYKPTER
-508 LKLSAA
+508 LTISAA
-514 LRYDIEQRSTEN
+514 ARYDIEQRSTEN
-526 GIPTGRLTRWVG
+526 GIPTGRRTRWVG
-538 NVLTGNPNGTAA
+538 NVLTGVPNGTAT

-576 TFKQIQPKISL
+576 TFKQIQPKISI
-587 SYAATDDISLF
+587 SYAATDDISVF

-623 NAGIGAGLSVFDDYK
+623 NQGINAGLSVFDDYR

-650 GSLAPG
+650 GSVAPG
-656 VNFELAGYY
+656 VTFELAGYY

-690 DKVNFKGV
+690 DKVTFKGI

-705 VIDHFTVFGSA
+705 VMKNFTVFGSA
-716 NYTDSK
+716 NYTDSE
-722 IKRNAARPYTVGN
+722 IKRNRARPYTVGN

-741 KYTVNLG
+741 KYTINLG
-748 AQYDGPITNT
+748 AQYDGPITDT

-785 IFGLGAN
+785 QFGLGAN
-792 YTNSQRDAFGI
+792 YTNSRRDAFGI

-808 GFKGDHWSLVA
+808 GIKGDHWSLVA
-819 FANNVTK
+819 FANNATK

>member
-1 MTKNARRKIKQVGDK
+1 
-16 QGVKMSITK
+16 MSITK
-25 FLIMSSVSVSALL
+25 FLIMSSVAASALL
-38 PMSAFAQSAEEP
+38 PVSAFAQSEADSVSG
-50 AAASEEIIVT
+50 SEEIVVT

-77 ITEAAIANTGAR
+77 ITESAITNTGAR
-89 VAADYVQLTPG
+89 VAVDYVQLTPG

-149 GALSQIEILKGP
+149 GALTQIEILKGP

-166 GRSAVAGAIVIS
+166 GRSAVAGAIVIT
-178 TKKPGTEF
+178 TKKPGTEL

-197 KTFAGAAVISG
+197 NTYAGAAVISG
-208 PLSPTLGFVVNGEY
+208 PLGPNLGFVINGEY

-231 VFQTQPLNRT
+231 VFQTSSLYGT
-241 VYPSN
+241 TYPGS
-246 RGIGA
+246 GKGVGA
-251 SVDDNERYNING
+251 SVDDNERFNING
-263 RLLFTPSDDTEIDIK
+263 RLLFTPSADTEIDVK

-285 GSAIAFN
+285 GAAIAFN
-292 AIFQLPGLAAAF
+292 AIFQLPGLAGIL

-318 LFTRNIDPENS
+318 VFTRNINPENN
-329 QKSFE
+329 QQSFE
-334 ASVRLIQNLTNDI
+334 TSVRVVQNLTDDL
-347 KLAGYVSYSN
+347 KLAGYVAYSN
-357 TKNNFFADGTSGTF
+357 TKNDFFADGTSGTF
-371 GFFNAESTC
+371 GFFNAEPSC
-380 QATAAAL
+380 VASAAAL

-419 YQQRDQKDISAE
+419 YQQRDQKDVSAE
-431 LRLSGETGGGIDWSF
+431 LRLSGETGGGIGWSV
-446 GGYYLNIDRF
+446 GTYYLNIDRF
-456 TCSNLGL
+456 TCSNLGV
-463 DTGQGVIRRCYT
+463 DTGQGVIRKCYT
-475 TDPRNRTEALAQDT
+475 TDPRNRTEALAQDS
-489 FNTNVYA
+489 FDTNVYA
-496 MFGSLEYKPTER
+496 LFGSLEYEPTDR

-514 LRYDIEQRSTEN
+514 ARYDIEQRSTEN

-538 NVLTGNPNGTAA
+538 NVLTGNPNGTAT

-587 SYAATDDISLF
+587 SYAATDDVSVF
-598 ANWGIGFKTGGFNN
+598 ANWGVGFKTGGFNN
-612 AGSEAIVNGFF
+612 AGSAAIVNGFF
-623 NAGIGAGLSVFDDYK
+623 NAGIGAGLSVFDDYR
-638 KETSSAFEVGVK
+638 KETSSAFEVGMK
-650 GSLAPG
+650 GSVAPG
-656 VNFELAGYY
+656 VTFELAGYY

-690 DKVNFKGV
+690 DKVTFKGV

-716 NYTDSK
+716 NYTDSE

-741 KYTVNLG
+741 KYTINLG
-748 AQYDGPITNT
+748 AQYDGPITDT
-758 LGLLLRADYRIT
+758 FGLLLRADYRVT

-792 YTNSQRDAFGI
+792 YTNSRRDTFGI

-808 GFKGDHWSLVA
+808 GFKGDNWSLVA

-847 ALRTIG
+847 ARRTIG
-853 IEGTFKF
+853 VEGTFKF

>member
-1 MTKNARRKIKQVGDK
+1 
-16 QGVKMSITK
+16 MSITK
-25 FLIMSSVSVSALL
+25 FLIMSSVAASALV
-38 PMSAFAQSAEEP
+38 PMSAFAQAAVAPAANAEE
-50 AAASEEIIVT
+50 IVVT
-60 ARRQDEKLR
+60 ARRQDEKLK

-77 ITEAAIANTGAR
+77 ITAGAIANTGAR
-89 VAADYVQLTPG
+89 VASEYVQLTPG
-100 VTIVAGVVE
+100 VTIVTGVVE
-109 AGDTQIAIRGI
+109 AGDTQISIRGI

-166 GRSAVAGAIVIS
+166 GRSAVAGAIVIA
-178 TKKPGTEF
+178 TKKPGAEL

-197 KTFAGAAVISG
+197 NTFAGAAVISG
-208 PLSPTLGFVVNGEY
+208 PLAPNLGFVLNGEY

-231 VFQTQPLNRT
+231 TFQTNPLYAST
-241 VYPSN
+241 YPLQGK
-246 RGIGA
+246 GIGA
-251 SVDDNERYNING
+251 SVDDNKRFNING
-263 RLLFTPSDDTEIDIK
+263 RLLFTPSSDTEIDVK

-285 GSAIAFN
+285 GAAIAFN
-292 AIFQLPGLAAAF
+292 AIFQLPGLAGAL
-304 NAPVFNIDANDHQF
+304 NAPVFNIDANKHQF
-318 LFTRNIDPENS
+318 LFTRNINPENN
-329 QKSFE
+329 QRSFE
-334 ASVRLIQNLTNDI
+334 ASARLVQKLTDDI
-347 KLAGYVSYSN
+347 KLTGYVAYSD
-357 TKNNFFADGTSGTF
+357 TKNDFYADGTSGTF
-371 GFFNAESTC
+371 GFFNAESSC
-380 QATAAAL
+380 LASAAAL
-387 RGFPV
+387 KGFPV
-392 QAPFGVDVGNPNV
+392 QAPFGVDVGNPFV

-431 LRLSGETGGGIDWSF
+431 LRLSGETAGGINWSI

-456 TCSNLGL
+456 NCNNLGT
-463 DTGQGVIRRCYT
+463 DIGQGVIRKCYT
-475 TDPRNRTEALAQDT
+475 TDARNRTEALAQDT
-489 FNTNVYA
+489 FKTNVYA
-496 MFGSLEYKPTER
+496 MFGSLDYKPTDR

-514 LRYDIEQRSTEN
+514 VRYDIEARSTAN

-538 NVLTGNPNGTAA
+538 NVLTGNPNGTAQ

-576 TFKQIQPKISL
+576 TFKQIQPKLSV
-587 SYAATDDISLF
+587 SYAATDNLSVY

-623 NAGIGAGLSVFDDYK
+623 NQGINAGLSVFDDYK

-650 GSLAPG
+650 GSVAPG
-656 VNFELAGYY
+656 VTFELAGYY
-665 TDVKDS
+665 TEVKNS

-690 DKVNFKGV
+690 DKVTFKGV

-705 VIDHFTVFGSA
+705 VMDGLTVFGSA
-716 NYTDSK
+716 NYTDGK
-722 IKRNAARPYTVGN
+722 IKKNSARPYTVGN
-735 EAPATS
+735 KAPATS
-741 KYTVNLG
+741 EYTINLG
-748 AQYDGPITNT
+748 TQYDGPITDT

-770 GPTFFHTVQNNDVPT
+770 GPEYFHTVQNNNVPT

-792 YTNSQRDAFGI
+792 YANSKRAAFGI

-808 GFKGDHWSLVA
+808 GIKTDHWSLVA
-819 FANNVTK
+819 FATNVTK

-847 ALRTIG
+847 ALQTFG